1 MHEIRVFIASFVVD
15 YTALGNIYEGDS
27 NELIDCWILSGR
39 DQSSILKSMI
49 DDTFVPEY
57 GIGVN
62 VKLID
67 ATTLLPAVIARGPLT
82 LRLLLHRLSLST
94 MLCEKQHMI

>member
-57 GIGVN
+57 GIGVD
-62 VKLID
+62 VK
-67 ATTLLPAVIARGPLT
+67 TY
-82 LRLLLHRLSLST
+82 
-94 MLCEKQHMI
+94 